1 MNHRVSSIKNLRTVK
16 ALRGEALTI
25 DLGKPY
31 IGIMKAWMK
40 KNPNDNTY
48 RSFEIRENR
57 YLILSKTKASDYY
70 NEDGDLLEAIE
81 GKWKF
86 DVELIKE
93 GKSEKESK
101 TIFTGT
107 ILFENDITGS
117 IGVEI
122 TERKQISKIEIFP
135 YEDLPVGNIGDIALI
150 NNASNISYRSP
161 ALGGGS
167 NLALVTYDGSQWI
180 YH

>member
-31 IGIMKAWMK
+31 VGTMKAWMK

-86 DVELIKE
+86 DVELIPE
-93 GKSEKESK
+93 GGTIEDTK
-101 TIFTGT
+101 TIYTGT

-122 TERKQISKIEIFP
+122 TEGQIEIDTSGLQIFDSI
-135 YEDLPVGNIGDIALI
+135 ESATAHLGIGKLFRYSEENFDGVASPNNSLI
-150 NNASNISYRSP
+150 GITNN
-161 ALGGGS
+161 
-167 NLALVTYDGSQWI
+167 
-180 YH
+180 